1 MSPVKVWAESNPSI
15 LQLTEFMSALRTYG
29 VESNTIEIFEFLV
42 AQPPPK
48 RLLINLQAI
57 LLLSQKAQITNVLE
71 DGLADGERNALLE
84 LDYKGLPV
92 EARQIAHGLFN
103 VHERWKM
110 LKALSKALREAADSR
125 TQYIR

>member
-1 MSPVKVWAESNPSI
+1 MTPVKVWAESNPSI

-29 VESNTIEIFEFLV
+29 VETNTIEIFEFLV
-42 AQPPPK
+42 TQPPPK

-71 DGLADGERNALLE
+71 DGLAEGERNALME

-110 LKALSKALREAADSR
+110 LKTLSKALREAADSR